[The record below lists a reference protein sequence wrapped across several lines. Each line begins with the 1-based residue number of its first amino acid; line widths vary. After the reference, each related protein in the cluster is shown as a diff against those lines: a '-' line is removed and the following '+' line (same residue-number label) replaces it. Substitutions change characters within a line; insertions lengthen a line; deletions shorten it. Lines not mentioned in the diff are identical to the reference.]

1 MLIGEFSRKSKLT
14 RETIR
19 FYEREGLLEGIRKE
33 NNYREYSEKDIGVIQ
48 FIGSLKELGF
58 TLPEIKDI
66 LALYSSEQKCKNVQT
81 KLEKNLE
88 NIENKMSALKTV
100 RENLL
105 KSIKE
110 CEENPNKKSC
120 NIIAKF
126 LL

>member
-66 LALYSSEQKCKNVQT
+66 LA
-81 KLEKNLE
+81 
-88 NIENKMSALKTV
+88 
-100 RENLL
+100 
-105 KSIKE
+105 
-110 CEENPNKKSC
+110 
-120 NIIAKF
+120 
-126 LL
+126 